1 MPCVSASLTAAFHSG
16 AGIGDRFVRVARQR
30 LIRAP
35 ISVTS
40 AAISGRFFARMSH
53 PPRRAWMAPRYVR
66 RYARVT
72 HPCRRDTVLG
82 CEILIKA
89 ANNLTSIQLGES
101 ILSALEAFL
110 ATSLGKRVVPYR

>member
-72 HPCRRDTVLG
+72 HPCRRDTNLDEWVVFGPETGSRDLASQWTKIEVL
-82 CEILIKA
+82 
-89 ANNLTSIQLGES
+89 
-101 ILSALEAFL
+101 
-110 ATSLGKRVVPYR
+110 